1 MPFPLPARAKKGTM
15 TEIEKAKDRLLQ
27 LVFAYPRAGD
37 YDDSEAF
44 FSATHHWSFQWV
56 AAVDELE
63 HVVELAARA

>member
-1 MPFPLPARAKKGTM
+1 M

-27 LVFAYPRAGD
+27 LVFAYPRPGD

-44 FSATHHWSFQWV
+44 FSATHRWAFQWV